1 LGRVQILMER
11 TPAKPVGS
19 ASSTASPKS
28 LADSD
33 KTIAE
38 RMSGQVP
45 VKASVGIL
53 VAMTVATGI
62 VDAVSFLALG
72 RVFTANM
79 TGNVVLL
86 GFALA
91 GVPGL
96 SLSRSALAL
105 LAFLLGAVLG
115 GRLAFEE
122 AGWHRWAERA
132 FMLEALLL
140 GVAAVT
146 ATGNSSSAVSNPLQ
160 LHAVIV
166 TTAVAM
172 GLRNAIVR
180 KLAVPDMTTTVLT
193 LTITGLAADS
203 SLAGGGN
210 PRWQRRGAGILAM
223 ITGAFAGAR
232 MLTYSI
238 SLPLAVACGIAAMCA
253 AAHRHLFSEGRES

>member
-1 LGRVQILMER
+1 M
-11 TPAKPVGS
+11 
-19 ASSTASPKS
+19 
-28 LADSD
+28 
-33 KTIAE
+33 
-38 RMSGQVP
+38 
-45 VKASVGIL
+45 KAPIGIL
-53 VAMTVATGI
+53 LAMTVVTGI

-86 GFALA
+86 GFAFA
-91 GVPGL
+91 GAPGV
-96 SLSRSALAL
+96 SISRSAVAL

-115 GRLAFEE
+115 GRLAFDESS
-122 AGWHRWAERA
+122 WRRWADKA

-146 ATGNSSSAVSNPLQ
+146 AVGIGSSAAANPVQ
-160 LHAVIV
+160 LHGVIAS
-166 TTAVAM
+166 TGIAM

-210 PRWQRRGAGILAM
+210 PRWQRRGAAILAM
-223 ITGAFAGAR
+223 ILGAFAGAR
-232 MLTYSI
+232 MAAHSI
-238 SLPLAVACGIAAMCA
+238 ALPLAVSCGIAAACA
-253 AAHRHLFSEGRES
+253 TARRHLFSEGRKS